1 MISRMLQRDILM
13 ARLNALRKN
22 LPPDATE
29 SVVAEYNTLVHDL
42 QIVSRDEGLVAFRI
56 PDSQLNKRIIG
67 ARRGTARHP
76 GSVTYSSARYCDD
89 DYFKRQVEGL
99 WSYLME
105 PKHANT
111 TQKTYWD
118 MTNDELE
125 ILAIELKIPY
135 VNISPD
141 GSWHIN
147 RSVIIDELVKRDR
160 YLREMNLQSGNSITV
175 LGSVYNSNLQQGD
188 GSTATINY
196 KAMESDVLRVLT
208 DIEQSI
214 DKLVLPP
221 LDRNELVAEV
231 QTVKAQLNSP
241 KPKTHVITESFR
253 SIRHILEHAA
263 GAAIAHGLIAEVVRL
278 LSH

>member
-1 MISRMLQRDILM
+1 
-13 ARLNALRKN
+13 
-22 LPPDATE
+22 
-29 SVVAEYNTLVHDL
+29 
-42 QIVSRDEGLVAFRI
+42 
-56 PDSQLNKRIIG
+56 
-67 ARRGTARHP
+67 
-76 GSVTYSSARYCDD
+76 
-89 DYFKRQVEGL
+89 
-99 WSYLME
+99 ME

-231 QTVKAQLNSP
+231 QTVKAQLNCPSR
-241 KPKTHVITESFR
+241 KLTSSLSR
-253 SIRHILEHAA
+253 SAQS
-263 GAAIAHGLIAEVVRL
+263 GTSSNTRL
-278 LSH
+278 VPR

>member
-1 MISRMLQRDILM
+1 MLQWDVLI

-29 SVVAEYNTLVHDL
+29 RIVAEYNSLVHDL
-42 QIVSRDEGLVAFRI
+42 QVVSRDEGLVAFRI
-56 PDSQLNKRIIG
+56 PDNQLERRIIG

-76 GSVTYSSARYCDD
+76 GSVTYSKERYCDD

-105 PKHANT
+105 RKDAGSK
-111 TQKTYWD
+111 QRTYWEMPD
-118 MTNDELE
+118 DELE
-125 ILAIELKIPY
+125 TLAIGLKIPY
-135 VNISPD
+135 VNLSPD

-147 RSVIIDELVKRDR
+147 RTVIIDELVKRDR
-160 YLREMNLQSGNSITV
+160 YLRDMSPQPSNVITV
-175 LGSVYNSNLQQGD
+175 QGSVYNSNLQQGD

-214 DKLVLPP
+214 ENLGLTPP
-221 LDRNELVAEV
+221 DRDELVAEV
-231 QTVKAQLNSP
+231 GTVKAQLNSP
-241 KPKTHVITESFR
+241 KPKTHVITESLR

-263 GAAIAHGLIAEVVRL
+263 GAAIAHGLVAEVVRL
-278 LSH
+278 LAHH